1 MKEIIEKEIVDEKK
15 MFDEVVQIIDF
26 RKRNAYVKVNEELI
40 SMYWDVGKYI
50 SQKVKNSSWGSKT
63 VERLSNYI
71 KSKYPTLSGFD
82 RSGIYRMKQFYEMYC
97 DDEIVAPLVRQ
108 ISWSNNLLIMSG
120 TKSKKE
126 REFYIKLCIKNN
138 YKKRE
143 LDRQISSGYY
153 ERYILSNGK
162 ANESIE
168 KIIGEEDYPNTKLFD
183 TYSLEFL
190 DLPKDFKE
198 KDLKDALIQNMKK
211 FILEIGKD
219 FTFVGEEYPL
229 RVDNEDFYID
239 LLMYNRT
246 LKCLVAF
253 ELKIGEFKP
262 EYLGKMNFYLE
273 VLDDKIKKKDE
284 NPSVGIILCSSKND
298 NIVKY
303 SIKRSMSPTMVSK
316 YTLYLPDKKL
326 LENKLCEINCLLE
339 K

>member
-1 MKEIIEKEIVDEKK
+1 MKKIIEKEIVDEKK

-40 SMYWDVGKYI
+40 SMYWDVGKYV

-82 RSGIYRMKQFYEMYC
+82 RRGIYRMKQFYEMYC
-97 DDEIVAPLVRQ
+97 DDEIVSPLVTQ

-162 ANESIE
+162 ANENIE

-219 FTFVGEEYPL
+219 FTFVGEEYAL